1 MRKAAFLAALL
12 VAAVA
17 APVNVIAAPAA
28 AGASSAPMAA
38 SSLAPS
44 SLAPSSMAG
53 ILADPRRDKD
63 RVRDAFRH
71 PAETL
76 AFFRIEPGMT
86 VADYFPSS
94 GWYTRILVP
103 YLGDKG
109 HYIGISAGLAT
120 ASAESKT
127 RLAAF
132 PAAFPPK
139 AAGWTGVAEARVAA
153 FNLDAIPAERKGT
166 ADRVIIMREVH
177 NMWPDNF
184 LYNDLTAIR
193 ALLKDDGL
201 LGIEEHRAK
210 ADAPS
215 AYTQGTMGYMRE
227 ADVIALIEAHG
238 FRLVAKSEINANP
251 KDSANWPDGVW
262 TLPPVLTLKDMDR
275 AKYEAIGESDRMT
288 LLFAKRP

>member
-1 MRKAAFLAALL
+1 MPLPTRKAALLSVLLLAAAFP
-12 VAAVA
+12 AALHA
-17 APVNVIAAPAA
+17 APEAPAA
-28 AGASSAPMAA
+28 TTTAADPAMAKV
-38 SSLAPS
+38 
-44 SLAPSSMAG
+44 
-53 ILADPRRDKD
+53 LADPRRDSD
-63 RVRDAFRH
+63 RVRDPWRH

-76 AFFRIEPGMT
+76 AFFRIKPGMT
-86 VADYFPSS
+86 VADYMPSA

-109 HYIGISAGLAT
+109 TYIGITAGTAT
-120 ASAESKT
+120 ATAETKT
-127 RLAAF
+127 RLQAF
-132 PAAFPPK
+132 PGVFPGK
-139 AAGWTGVAEARVAA
+139 AAGWTGVPAERIPA
-153 FNLDAIPAERKGT
+153 FTLDAVPAERKGT
-166 ADRVIIMREVH
+166 VDRVMIMREVH

-184 LYNDLTAIR
+184 LYNDLAAIR

-210 ADAPS
+210 ADAPAS
-215 AYTQGTMGYMRE
+215 YTLGTMGYMRE

-262 TLPPVLTLKDMDR
+262 TLPPVLTLKDKDR

>member
-1 MRKAAFLAALL
+1 MRPAALL
-12 VAAVA
+12 PALLLAAAAVIPAALHA
-17 APVNVIAAPAA
+17 APDAPAA
-28 AGASSAPMAA
+28 SAADPEMAKA
-38 SSLAPS
+38 
-44 SLAPSSMAG
+44 
-53 ILADPRRDKD
+53 LADPRRDKD

-76 AFFRIEPGMT
+76 AFFRIKPGMT
-86 VADYFPSS
+86 VADYMPSN

-109 HYIGISAGLAT
+109 QYLGISAGTAT
-120 ASAESKT
+120 ATAEMKT
-127 RLAAF
+127 RLTEF
-132 PAAFPPK
+132 PSRFTPK
-139 AAGWTGVAEARVAA
+139 AAVWTGVPEARVPA
-153 FNLDAIPAERKGT
+153 FNLDAVPPERKGT
-166 ADRVIIMREVH
+166 VDRVMIMREVH

-184 LYNDLTAIR
+184 LYSDLAAIR

-210 ADAPS
+210 ADAP
-215 AYTQGTMGYMRE
+215 ADYTLGTKGYMRE

-238 FRLVAKSEINANP
+238 FRLVSKSEINANP
-251 KDSANWPDGVW
+251 KDTANWPDGVW
-262 TLPPVLTLKDMDR
+262 TLPPVLGLKDKDR

>member
-1 MRKAAFLAALL
+1 MRKTAFLAALFL
-12 VAAVA
+12 AAAAVPA
-17 APVNVIAAPAA
+17 SLIAAPD
-28 AGASSAPMAA
+28 APGAA
-38 SSLAPS
+38 SPA
-44 SLAPSSMAG
+44 MASV
-53 ILADPRRDKD
+53 LADPRRDKD

-76 AFFRIEPGMT
+76 DFFRIKPGMT
-86 VADYFPSS
+86 VADYMPSG

-103 YLGDKG
+103 YLGEKG
-109 HYIGISAGLAT
+109 TYIGISAGLAT
-120 ASAESKT
+120 ITDAATKT
-127 RLAAF
+127 RMSAF
-132 PAAFPPK
+132 PTAFPPK
-139 AAGWTGVAEARVAA
+139 AAGWTGVPEARVPAY
-153 FNLDAIPAERKGT
+153 NLDAVPAERKGT
-166 ADRVIIMREVH
+166 VDRVIIMREVH
-177 NMWPDNF
+177 NMWPDNL

-210 ADAPS
+210 ADAPA
-215 AYTQGTMGYMRE
+215 AYTQGTTGYMRE

-238 FRLVAKSEINANP
+238 FRLVGKSEVNTNP

-262 TLPPVLTLKDMDR
+262 TLPPVLTLKDKDR

>member
-1 MRKAAFLAALL
+1 MRKAAVFSALLLAA
-12 VAAVA
+12 AAAMPTALSA
-17 APVNVIAAPAA
+17 APDAPAPAA
-28 AGASSAPMAA
+28 STADPLMAK
-38 SSLAPS
+38 
-44 SLAPSSMAG
+44 

-76 AFFRIEPGMT
+76 AFFRIQPGMT
-86 VADYFPSS
+86 VADYMPSA

-109 HYIGISAGLAT
+109 TYIGITAGTAT
-120 ASAESKT
+120 ADAETKA
-127 RLAAF
+127 RLQAF

-139 AAGWTGVAEARVAA
+139 AASWTGVPEARIPA
-153 FNLDAIPAERKGT
+153 FTLDAIPAERKGT
-166 ADRVIIMREVH
+166 VDRVMIMREVH
-177 NMWPDNF
+177 NMWPDGF

-210 ADAPS
+210 ADAPA
-215 AYTQGTMGYMRE
+215 AYTQGTKGYMRE
-227 ADVIALIEAHG
+227 ADVIALIDAHG
-238 FRLVAKSEINANP
+238 FRLVGKSEVNANP
-251 KDSANWPDGVW
+251 KDSADWPEGVW
-262 TLPPVLTLKDMDR
+262 TLPPVLALKDQDR

-288 LLFAKRP
+288 LLFAKRR

>member
-1 MRKAAFLAALL
+1 MRKSAFLAALL
-12 VAAVA
+12 LAATVAPAS
-17 APVNVIAAPAA
+17 VIAAPDAP
-28 AGASSAPMAA
+28 GASSPAMATV
-38 SSLAPS
+38 
-44 SLAPSSMAG
+44 
-53 ILADPRRDKD
+53 LADPRRDKD

-76 AFFRIEPGMT
+76 AFFRIAPGMT
-86 VADYFPSS
+86 VADYLPSG

-109 HYIGISAGLAT
+109 QYIGIAPSLAAATAEQKAQVGDLAT
-120 ASAESKT
+120 K
-127 RLAAF
+127 
-132 PAAFPPK
+132 FPPK
-139 AAGWTGVAEARVAA
+139 AAGWTGVPASRIAA
-153 FNLDAIPAERKGT
+153 FNLDTIPAERKGT
-166 ADRVIIMREVH
+166 VDRVIIMREVH
-177 NMWPDNF
+177 NMWPDGF
-184 LYNDLTAIR
+184 LYNDLQAIR

-210 ADAPS
+210 ADAPA

-238 FRLVAKSEINANP
+238 FRLVGKSEANANA

-262 TLPPVLTLKDMDR
+262 TLPPVLALKDKDR
-275 AKYEAIGESDRMT
+275 PKYEAIGESDRMT

>member
-1 MRKAAFLAALL
+1 MRKAALLPALLLAA
-12 VAAVA
+12 AAAIPAALQA
-17 APVNVIAAPAA
+17 APEAPAA
-28 AGASSAPMAA
+28 SAVDPAMAKV
-38 SSLAPS
+38 
-44 SLAPSSMAG
+44 
-53 ILADPRRDKD
+53 LADPRRDGD
-63 RVRDAFRH
+63 RARDAYRH

-76 AFFRIEPGMT
+76 AFFRIKPGMT
-86 VADYFPSS
+86 VADYMPSA

-109 HYIGISAGLAT
+109 QYIGITAGLAA
-120 ASAESKT
+120 ASGDTKT

-139 AAGWTGVAEARVAA
+139 AAGWTGVPAERIPA
-153 FNLDAIPAERKGT
+153 FTLDAIPAERKGT
-166 ADRVIIMREVH
+166 VDRVMIMREVH
-177 NMWPDNF
+177 NMWPDGF

-210 ADAPS
+210 ADAPAS
-215 AYTQGTMGYMRE
+215 YTLGTMGYMRE

-238 FRLVAKSEINANP
+238 FKLVGKSEINANA

-262 TLPPVLTLKDMDR
+262 TLPPVLTLKDKDR

>member
-1 MRKAAFLAALL
+1 MRKAALLAALFL
-12 VAAVA
+12 AT
-17 APVNVIAAPAA
+17 APVAVIAAPE
-28 AGASSAPMAA
+28 APAA
-38 SSLAPS
+38 SSPAM
-44 SLAPSSMAG
+44 APSSMAT

-63 RVRDAFRH
+63 RVRDAWRH

-76 AFFRIEPGMT
+76 AFFRIKPGMT
-86 VADYFPSS
+86 VADYMPSA

-103 YLGDKG
+103 YLGEKG
-109 HYIGISAGLAT
+109 QYIGISAGTAT
-120 ASAESKT
+120 ATGDTKT
-127 RLAAF
+127 RLTNF
-132 PAAFPPK
+132 PSLFPPK
-139 AAGWTGVAEARVAA
+139 AAGWTGVPEARVPA
-153 FNLDAIPAERKGT
+153 FNLDAVPPERKGT
-166 ADRVIIMREVH
+166 VDRVMIMREVH
-177 NMWPDNF
+177 NMWPDNY

-210 ADAPS
+210 ADAPA

-238 FRLVAKSEINANP
+238 FKLVAKSEINANP

-262 TLPPVLTLKDMDR
+262 TLPPVLTLKDKDR